1 MPTRINRFYSFCE
14 EAIAYDVLISIIL
27 KSHVSTTGGQTE
39 YAEYYVHIE
48 IYRCLILHPPC
59 RSINFQWK
67 NERVQKLTR
76 GLANEQ

>member
-39 YAEYYVHIE
+39 YAEYTTF
-48 IYRCLILHPPC
+48 IYRDIPMFDT
-59 RSINFQWK
+59 SSTMSFD
-67 NERVQKLTR
+67 
-76 GLANEQ
+76 